1 MAILNFPPSP
11 SVGQQYIADNGVI
24 YVFDG
29 AKWEGSL
36 TYYENTSTSY
46 VGATGATGPHG
57 TTGATGL
64 TGSTG
69 IQGIQGNIGAT
80 GAAGQ
85 TGATGAGAT
94 GVAGPAGATGHQGA
108 TGVQGATGAG
118 ATGATGIQG
127 IQGNIGGTGATGP
140 ATVIQSATPPS
151 TTSTSTLWYDEV
163 SGRLYVFFEGAWV
176 DAAPNEGTGG
186 GGSGGPGA
194 TGYTGATGVQGNNGA
209 TGVQGNNGDIG
220 ATGVQGATGAIGQ
233 SGATGPQGVDG
244 DVGATG
250 PQGVS
255 VTLLGTVAT
264 SSDLPSTGNSLD
276 DGYLTDDTGNL
287 WFWGADNAWH
297 NVGHIVGP
305 PGGPGPLGATGSPGA
320 TGLTGATGIGYT
332 GATGAYGATGS
343 QGATGLTGATGAIG
357 STGLTGATGHTLYE
371 TTNTLVNGSYTVSL
385 GVDGYLNLPNGLD
398 AGGALIQ
405 SPNPIRINSNNHFW
419 NFGADGSLT
428 FPDSTVQSTAFT
440 GTATSLA
447 NVGPSITVD
456 NGGNLTVPGTVF
468 ANGVTVTGGITIP
481 NNGQAGSIQSQN
493 GQGNIYF
500 NTDNSLIFIIT
511 GTYQVSFNPDGTV
524 TFPGYIFPEGT
535 PTSGQV
541 LTASSDNP
549 LYLEWDTPSGGS
561 GFATTSTLING
572 TSTFT
577 LNANGS
583 LTFPDNS
590 VQTTAWTGVLP
601 NPAFVGST
609 YTGLITA
616 AALNINNTGPVGQ
629 VKTQLN
635 LINTA
640 GNADTGSAID
650 FFTYVDQG
658 NGLPGARLQAR
669 DDYDYSANFSIALKG
684 RGNGGNNDLTT
695 LWTFKSDGSLAL
707 PGLINFGQNNAT
719 LAPPQPGGA
728 TDRIRIWDFQN
739 SNPSGVN
746 YAIGAEAD
754 HIWFATDVPTNT
766 GGFKFYSTTTQVFK
780 IGGDGSLNF
789 ADGSIQTTAWT
800 GSTRWSVTPA
810 VEGCPIYT
818 ELTPDHFYAYT
829 QQSHAELENTG
840 YWNVG
845 SNYYGTYVGNDYNT
859 LTDLYII
866 ANDTTG
872 TVSILTAGLTNRW
885 IFGSDGTL
893 TAPGDIL
900 PATNKTQSLGSP
912 TQQWKSLYVSTS
924 TIYMNNVP
932 LTIDTTVN
940 QIIVGNQDTGNIVNV
955 ASEAYVAQ
963 QIATVSR
970 PMAID
975 GGGSSTLYEIETAY
989 VDGGTASVRHGSQDS
1004 VFDGSYGNNYSLNG
1018 GGANG

>member
-1 MAILNFPPSP
+1 MTQDIVDVTVTELTTVVNLNTPTVPEVTVNVTSSPVIQTSSFSIPQIVVTAAQRGPTGPTGDAGPAGPS
-11 SVGQQYIADNGVI
+11 
-24 YVFDG
+24 
-29 AKWEGSL
+29 
-36 TYYENTSTSY
+36 
-46 VGATGATGPHG
+46 GATGPA
-57 TTGATGL
+57 GADGA
-64 TGSTG
+64 
-69 IQGIQGNIGAT
+69 QGPQGE
-80 GAAGQ
+80 
-85 TGATGAGAT
+85 TGATGAQGPAGAQGT
-94 GVAGPAGATGHQGA
+94 QGPAGATGSQGP
-108 TGVQGATGAG
+108 QGE
-118 ATGATGIQG
+118 TGATGSAG
-127 IQGNIGGTGATGP
+127 PTGATGP
-140 ATVIQSATPPS
+140 AGV
-151 TTSTSTLWYDEV
+151 
-163 SGRLYVFFEGAWV
+163 
-176 DAAPNEGTGG
+176 
-186 GGSGGPGA
+186 
-194 TGYTGATGVQGNNGA
+194 TGAQGI
-209 TGVQGNNGDIG
+209 Q
-220 ATGVQGATGAIGQ
+220 
-233 SGATGPQGVDG
+233 GPQGIQGQKG
-244 DVGATG
+244 DTGA
-250 PQGVS
+250 QGVS

-264 SSDLPSTGNSLD
+264 STDLPPTGNSLD
-276 DGYLTDDTGNL
+276 DGYLVEDTGDL

-297 NVGHIVGP
+297 NVGKIVGP
-305 PGGPGPLGATGSPGA
+305 QGLQGPQGIQGIQGPQGN
-320 TGLTGATGIGYT
+320 T
-332 GATGAYGATGS
+332 GATGATGPK
-343 QGATGLTGATGAIG
+343 GDTGATGPKGDTGDVGPAGPTGPEGPQGIQGIQGPAGSAGLNTPATTSALGGVIIG
-357 STGLTGATGHTLYE
+357 SNITVQSDGTISVAAPFSGSYNDLTNKPTLVTSY
-371 TTNTLVNGSYTVSL
+371 TQLTDTPTIPTSFTSLVNGSYTVSL

-398 AGGALIQ
+398 AGGALLQ
-405 SPNPIRINSNNHFW
+405 SASPIRINSNNHFW
-419 NFGADGSLT
+419 TFGANGNGNLT
-428 FPDSTVQSTAFT
+428 FPQ
-440 GTATSLA
+440 GTTLGYSD
-447 NVGPSITVD
+447 P
-456 NGGNLTVPGTVF
+456 GG
-468 ANGVTVTGGITIP
+468 
-481 NNGQAGSIQSQN
+481 
-493 GQGNIYF
+493 
-500 NTDNSLIFIIT
+500 FIID
-511 GTYQVSFNPDGTV
+511 GAANKDIEIYTYSGSDAYGW
-524 TFPGYIFPEGT
+524 TF
-535 PTSGQV
+535 
-541 LTASSDNP
+541 
-549 LYLEWDTPSGGS
+549 GS
-561 GFATTSTLING
+561 
-572 TSTFT
+572 
-577 LNANGS
+577 NGS
-583 LTFPDNS
+583 LTFPNNTI
-590 VQTTAWTGVLP
+590 QTTAWTGILP
-601 NPAFVGST
+601 NPSYVGST
-609 YTGLITA
+609 YTGLVTA

-719 LAPPQPGGA
+719 LAPPQSGGA

-754 HIWFATDVPTNT
+754 HIWFATDVVDNT

-859 LTDLYII
+859 LTNLYII

-885 IFGSDGTL
+885 TFGSTGTLTLPNGGAIGSTSGNGIALTTDRGTVLFGNSPEICGPTGSSHFHIMKQDPTLVDLFFGDDFNNLKLPTTGGVSLQAFNTQTTISSTWTFGSDGTL